1 MTDTRLSPE
10 EIDESFAAEYV
21 LGVLSGAERAEA
33 AARARREPEFAALIS
48 AWEFR
53 LGGLN
58 VDFAEMPAPNLMP
71 AIEARLFPSA
81 ARAQS
86 RQANRGG
93 IFGWL
98 SGAMVAAS
106 LVVVVV
112 AFVIPLRMQPVA
124 TLASESGALGYDV
137 SQFGDHMRV
146 TRIAGQPAAEGLVH
160 QLWLIAPNAAPGAAP
175 VSLGLLEEASLIINQ
190 AAPAAGWTLAV
201 SVEPA
206 GGSKT
211 GQPTGPVIL
220 LAEIGKGA

>member
-21 LGVLSGAERAEA
+21 LGVLSDAERAEA

-58 VDFAEMPAPNLMP
+58 TGFADMPAPNLMP
-71 AIEARLFPSA
+71 KIEARLFPTA
-81 ARAQS
+81 ARAKS
-86 RQANRGG
+86 GQANRGG
-93 IFGWL
+93 VFGWL
-98 SGAMVAAS
+98 SGAMVAAV
-106 LVVVVV
+106 LVLVAV
-112 AFVIPLRMQPVA
+112 AFVIPLRTEFVV
-124 TLASESGALGYDV
+124 TLASDSGALSYDV
-137 SQFGDHMRV
+137 SQYGDQMRV
-146 TRIAGQPAAEGLVH
+146 TRIAGKPADTGLVH
-160 QLWLIAPNAAPGAAP
+160 ELWLIAPGANP
-175 VSLGLLEEASLIINQ
+175 VSLGLLQEAALIINQ
-190 AAPAAGWTLAV
+190 PAPAVGWTLAV

-220 LAEIGKGA
+220 VAKIGTDA

>member
-21 LGVLSGAERAEA
+21 LGVLSDAERAEA

-53 LGGLN
+53 LGGMN
-58 VDFAEMPAPNLMP
+58 ADFAEMPAPNLMP
-71 AIEARLFPSA
+71 AIEARLFPSS

-86 RQANRGG
+86 GQANRGG
-93 IFGWL
+93 LFGWL
-98 SGAMVAAS
+98 SGALVAAS
-106 LVVVVV
+106 VVLVVVT
-112 AFVIPLRMQPVA
+112 FVIPLRMEPVA
-124 TLASESGALGYDV
+124 TLASDSGALGYEV

-146 TRIAGQPAAEGLVH
+146 TRIAGQPADKGLVH
-160 QLWLIAPNAAPGAAP
+160 ELWLIAPGAAP
-175 VSLGLLEEASLIINQ
+175 VSLGLLQKADLIINQ
-190 AAPAAGWTLAV
+190 PAPAVGWTLAV

-220 LAEIGKGA
+220 LAEIGADA

>member
-21 LGVLSGAERAEA
+21 LGVLSHAERAEA
-33 AARARREPEFAALIS
+33 AARPRREPEFAALIS

-58 VDFAEMPAPNLMP
+58 GDFVEMPAPNLMP

-93 IFGWL
+93 MFGWL
-98 SGAMVAAS
+98 SGAMVAAA
-106 LVVVVV
+106 VVMGVVT
-112 AFVIPLRMQPVA
+112 FVIPLRMEPVA
-124 TLASESGALGYDV
+124 TLASDSGALSYDV

-146 TRIAGQPAAEGLVH
+146 TRIAGQSADEGLVH
-160 QLWLIAPNAAPGAAP
+160 ELWLIAPGAAP
-175 VSLGLLEEASLIINQ
+175 VSLGLLQEAALIINQ
-190 AAPAAGWTLAV
+190 PAPAVGWTLAV

-220 LAEIGKGA
+220 AAEIGVDA